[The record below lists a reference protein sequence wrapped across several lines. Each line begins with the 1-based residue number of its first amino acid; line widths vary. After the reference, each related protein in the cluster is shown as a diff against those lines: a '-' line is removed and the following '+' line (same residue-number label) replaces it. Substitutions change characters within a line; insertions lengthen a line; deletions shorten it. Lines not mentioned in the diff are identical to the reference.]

1 MADMMAAV
9 QDTTQHVSQ
18 AVVATNKT
26 KHTASEGQGV
36 VKLSIN
42 EINKVSVDVEAAS
55 KASDEVSKS
64 VENISSI
71 VGVIKGIAEQTNLLA
86 LNAAIE
92 AARAGEQG
100 RGFAVVAD
108 EVRTLA
114 SQTHDSTEQIEKMI
128 NELQVAST
136 QTQEKMNQGTSQVD
150 ESIVQSNKAGES
162 LQSITEEVNVIYDM
176 NKNISETS
184 ASQISM
190 AENINSML
198 GEVKKISAKNM
209 ENSLKTSGLGE
220 GLVKSAEELNQLVGQ
235 FKIN

>member
-1 MADMMAAV
+1 LFGYPLY
-9 QDTTQHVSQ
+9 H
-18 AVVATNKT
+18 
-26 KHTASEGQGV
+26 
-36 VKLSIN
+36 
-42 EINKVSVDVEAAS
+42 AAS